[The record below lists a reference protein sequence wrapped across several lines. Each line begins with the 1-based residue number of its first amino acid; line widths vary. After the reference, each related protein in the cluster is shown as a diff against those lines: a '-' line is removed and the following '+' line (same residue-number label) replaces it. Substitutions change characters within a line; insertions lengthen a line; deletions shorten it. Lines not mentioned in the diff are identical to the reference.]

1 MTYSSV
7 LKGITGVGI
16 ALLILLTFFSR
27 TLADLQIP
35 RVSLGFIQQGTIR
48 PEAVGNGVVRP
59 ADTERIFAPSTG
71 RITQILERG
80 DTLNVHSVLFT
91 ISSDVE
97 ALQNSLDDT
106 YHSRSNLLISIERT
120 TSDRNNAQREL
131 NLLQNEP
138 LNIMTQRPTLNLMEY
153 DIQLESN
160 SNQINALQE
169 EIRSLE
175 ILYAQGVIPR
185 QDIVARETQIASLQQ
200 AREQIYMRRNRAV
213 EAYENAWEIY
223 EGGHETARRNRQA
236 EIQAR
241 QNAIAGHN
249 FTLATHNLELT
260 RLDRRITDLYEQ
272 IEYGGIVEVR
282 LDPDSPTNR
291 LITEVVQGLEVGS
304 IIQEGTVVM
313 TTSIRNNRFVVEA
326 SFPQTQDFIDVGQ
339 EVSVQVGS
347 GRIDGTTSRIVPEG
361 GRNTVFIDIHSNQL
375 RGGESARVTVSGGQS
390 VARFMIPINALNHD
404 SNGYFILFI
413 ETVERRFGNDYI
425 VHRMNVEAGRRDERN
440 VTISVRWGELP
451 TGPIIINSDMP
462 ISAGVRVRLVGADE
476 LAMYG

>member
-16 ALLILLTFFSR
+16 VFLILVTFFSR
-27 TLADLQIP
+27 TLADLHIP
-35 RVSLGFIQQGTIR
+35 RVSIGFIEQGTVR
-48 PEAVGNGVVRP
+48 PEATSNGVVRP

-91 ISSDVE
+91 ISSDID
-97 ALQNSLDDT
+97 ALQNSLDDA
-106 YHSRSNLLISIERT
+106 YHSRSNTLISIERT

-138 LNIMTQRPTLNLMEY
+138 LNVMTQRPTLNLMEY

-160 SNQINALQE
+160 TNQVLALRE
-169 EIRSLE
+169 EISSLE
-175 ILYAQGVIPR
+175 TLYAQGIIPR
-185 QDIVARETQIASLQQ
+185 QDIVSRENQIESLQQ

-213 EAYENAWEIY
+213 ENYENAWEVY
-223 EGGHETARRNRQA
+223 QGGIETAQRNRQA
-236 EIQAR
+236 EIQTR
-241 QNAIAGHN
+241 QNNIAGHN

-260 RLDRRITDLYEQ
+260 RLNRRIADLYEQ

-313 TTSIRNNRFVVEA
+313 TTAIRNNRFVVEA

-339 EVSVQVGS
+339 DVSVLVGTQ
-347 GRIDGTTSRIVPEG
+347 RIDGTTTRVVPEG
-361 GRNTVFIDIHSNQL
+361 GRNTVYIDIHSNQL
-375 RGGESARVTVSGGQS
+375 RGGESARVVVSGGQS
-390 VARFMIPINALNHD
+390 IARNMIPINALNNDTH
-404 SNGYFILFI
+404 GYFILFV
-413 ETVERRFGNDYI
+413 TPVERRFGNDYF
-425 VHRMNVEAGRRDERN
+425 VSRMNVEPGRRDERN

-451 TGPIIINSDMP
+451 TSPIITNSDMP
-462 ISAGVRVRLVGADE
+462 IFAGNRVRLVGAHE
-476 LAMYG
+476 LDIYW

>member
-1 MTYSSV
+1 MTYSSI
-7 LKGITGVGI
+7 LKGITGIGI
-16 ALLILLTFFSR
+16 AFLILVTFFSR
-27 TLADLQIP
+27 TLADLHVP
-35 RVSLGFIQQGTIR
+35 RVSLGFIEQGTVR
-48 PEAVGNGVVRP
+48 PEAVSNGVVRP

-80 DTLNVHSVLFT
+80 DTLNAHSVLFT
-91 ISSDVE
+91 ISSDIE
-97 ALQNSLDDT
+97 ALQNSLDDA

-138 LNIMTQRPTLNLMEY
+138 LNVMTQRPTLNLMEY

-160 SNQINALQE
+160 TNQAIALQD

-175 ILYAQGVIPR
+175 TLYAQGIIPR
-185 QDIVARETQIASLQQ
+185 QDITNRETQIASLQQ
-200 AREQIYMRRNRAV
+200 AREQIYMRRNRAI
-213 EAYENAWEIY
+213 EAYETSWETY
-223 EGGHETARRNRQA
+223 EGGIETAQRNRQA
-236 EIQAR
+236 EIQTR
-241 QNAIAGHN
+241 QNTIAGHN
-249 FTLATHNLELT
+249 FTLATHNLERA
-260 RLDRRITDLYEQ
+260 RLDRRIADLYEQ

-291 LITEVVQGLEVGS
+291 LIMEVVQGLEVGS

-313 TTSIRNNRFVVEA
+313 TTAIRNNRFVVEA

-339 EVSVQVGS
+339 DVSVQVGTQ
-347 GRIDGTTSRIVPEG
+347 RIDGTTARIVPEG
-361 GRNTVFIDIHSNQL
+361 GRNTVFIDVHSNQL

-390 VARFMIPINALNHD
+390 VARHMIPINALNHD

-413 ETVERRFGNDYI
+413 EAVERRFGNDYI
-425 VHRMNVEAGRRDERN
+425 VHRMNVEPGRRDERN

-451 TGPIIINSDMP
+451 TSPIIVNSDMP
-462 ISAGVRVRLVGADE
+462 IAPGNRVRLVGAEE
-476 LAMYG
+476 LEISW